1 MSYLICRDLKAKTMD
16 TLLSIGLGIGLS
28 AACGF
33 RVFVPLL
40 IASIMGVTGWLPLAS
55 EGTGWIATWPA
66 LITFATAT
74 ILETLGYF
82 IPWLDHILDTVAT
95 PAAVVAGVLVSASTM
110 VDLPPLTRWTVA
122 LIAGGGIAGLVQAT
136 TVVARA
142 KSTLTTAGVG
152 NPIVAAGELAGS
164 VITSILAIL
173 FPLAALVLVLLGVVA
188 LFRLRRH
195 LRQRKEAHAP
205 PQKGGV
211 RHQEG
216 EMQ

>member
-16 TLLSIGLGIGLS
+16 ALLSIGLGIGLS

-55 EGTGWIATWPA
+55 EGTGWVATWPA

-74 ILETLGYF
+74 ILEILGYF

-152 NPIVAAGELAGS
+152 NPFVAAGELAGS

-205 PQKGGV
+205 PQKGEV
-211 RHQEG
+211 RHKEG
-216 EMQ
+216 EAE

>member
-1 MSYLICRDLKAKTMD
+1 MSYLICRDLKAKTVD

-205 PQKGGV
+205 PQKGEV
-211 RHQEG
+211 RHEEG
-216 EMQ
+216 RTQ

>member
-1 MSYLICRDLKAKTMD
+1 MSYLICRDLKAKTVD

-40 IASIMGVTGWLPLAS
+40 IASTMGVTGWLPLAS

-205 PQKGGV
+205 PQKGEV
-211 RHQEG
+211 RHEEG
-216 EMQ
+216 RTQ